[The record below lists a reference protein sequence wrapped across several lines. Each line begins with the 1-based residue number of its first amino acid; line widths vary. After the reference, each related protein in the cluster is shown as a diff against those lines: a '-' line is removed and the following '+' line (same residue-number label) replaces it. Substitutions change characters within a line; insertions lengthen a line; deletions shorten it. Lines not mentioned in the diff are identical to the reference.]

1 MRMSTR
7 EDIGLVYGQFHAAKA
22 QLDVKLLRLNKA
34 KGWLVATAIT
44 CRLSR
49 KVKNDLSD

>member
-34 KGWLVATAIT
+34 KGWLVAPP
-44 CRLSR
+44 LHVDYPE
-49 KVKNDLSD
+49 K